1 MIKMKRFISTTAAA
15 LTVLALPAV
24 VAAQGNAAFGSVD
37 SSISTVTSLINRL
50 IPLVIGI
57 GVLVFLWGLVG
68 YVTAGGDEEKR
79 KNARS
84 LMIYGIIVLFVMVS
98 VWGLVRILVTTFGTD
113 SAGSNGPPIV
123 PQI

>member
-1 MIKMKRFISTTAAA
+1 MKRFIYKAF
-15 LTVLALPAV
+15 LVALPIAPMF
-24 VAAQGNAAFGSVD
+24 ALAQTNDFSSVTGS
-37 SSISTVTSLINRL
+37 ITSVKDIINSL

-98 VWGLVRILVTTFGTD
+98 VWGLVKVLVTTFGTGTQTT
-113 SAGSNGPPIV
+113 APVI

>member
-1 MIKMKRFISTTAAA
+1 MKRFISTTAAI
-15 LTVLALPAV
+15 LLPLALPMIAG
-24 VAAQGNAAFGSVD
+24 AQGFTSIDA
-37 SSISTVTSLINRL
+37 SISTVSQLINRL

-98 VWGLVRILVTTFGTD
+98 VWGLVRILTTTFGTD
-113 SAGSNGPPIV
+113 QNNTIPTYPQV
-123 PQI
+123 PN

>member
-1 MIKMKRFISTTAAA
+1 MKRFISTSAAI
-15 LTVLALPAV
+15 LLPLSIPLLA
-24 VAAQGNAAFGSVD
+24 AAQGFSSID
-37 SSISTVTSLINRL
+37 DSISTVTRLINRL

-113 SAGSNGPPIV
+113 QTNGPPVI
-123 PQI
+123 PQIPG